1 MFLEAKVDSRK
12 TSFDFT
18 KFDPFA
24 KSPAS
29 PSPPSQQ
36 QIQSRLIFHN
46 GINSSDEQHISRFV
60 DNIVNIE

>member
-12 TSFDFT
+12 ASFDFT

-36 QIQSRLIFHN
+36 TQSRLIFHN

-60 DNIVNIE
+60 DNIVIIE